1 MKHNYKLTLAFDG
14 TAYQGWQRQ
23 KTTDRTV
30 QGTLEKAV
38 SACLKEDVKLTG
50 SGRTDAGV
58 HAEAMAAHFITDRG
72 WPAGTD
78 DGIADFQ
85 EFLKM
90 LNDRLPEDIKVF
102 RIDEMEPSF
111 HARLYAKGK
120 IYRYQIDM
128 REKAGVFRRKYA
140 CHYTEPLNVDEMRKA
155 SQFLVGT
162 HDFSAFTMDK
172 TRDKSKVRT
181 VHRIDIEEKD
191 ELLTIRYRGNGFLYN
206 MVRIMTGTLI
216 EVGNG
221 KKKASD
227 IPGIL
232 ESRERKNAG
241 FLAPA
246 QGLVMEKV
254 LYK

>member
-30 QGTLEKAV
+30 QETLEKAI

-58 HAEAMAAHFITDRG
+58 HAEAMAAHFITER
-72 WPAGTD
+72 PE
-78 DGIADFQ
+78 GIADTGG
-85 EFLKM
+85 FLRT
-90 LNDRLPEDIKVF
+90 LNKILPEDIKVY
-102 RIDEMEPSF
+102 RMDEMELSF

-120 IYRYQIDM
+120 IYRYQIDT

-155 SQFLVGT
+155 AELLTGT

-172 TRDKSKVRT
+172 TKEKSKVRT
-181 VHRIDIEEKD
+181 VHRIDITED
-191 ELLTIRYRGNGFLYN
+191 DGLLTIRYRGNGFLYN

-216 EVGNG
+216 EVGTG

-232 ESRERKNAG
+232 ESKERKNAG

-246 QGLVMEKV
+246 QGLIMEKV

>member
-30 QGTLEKAV
+30 QETLEKAV

-58 HAEAMAAHFITDRG
+58 HAEAMAAHFITEKG
-72 WPAGTD
+72 WPGIDDEGITD
-78 DGIADFQ
+78 SGR
-85 EFLKM
+85 FLKE
-90 LNDRLPEDIKVF
+90 LNETLPEDIKVY
-102 RIDEMEPSF
+102 RIDEMELSF

-120 IYRYQIDM
+120 IYRYQIDT

-140 CHYTEPLNVDEMRKA
+140 CHYTEPLDVGEMRKA
-155 SQFLVGT
+155 AELLVGT

-172 TRDKSKVRT
+172 TKDKSKVRT
-181 VHRIDIEEKD
+181 VHRIDIEEND
-191 ELLTIRYRGNGFLYN
+191 GLLTIRYRGNGFLYN

-216 EVGNG
+216 EVGTG
-221 KKKASD
+221 KKKVSD
-227 IPGIL
+227 ILGIL
-232 ESRERKNAG
+232 ESKERRNAG

-246 QGLVMEKV
+246 QGLFMEKV